1 MLNGKEKI
9 ILGLD
14 PGIADTGYGVIS
26 EVNGVLT
33 VLTYGSIKTPKS
45 EELSRRLSSLHQQL
59 LKLIEKYQ
67 PQTAVV
73 EQLFF
78 CTNIKTAMTVGQAR
92 GVILLSL
99 TNKGITII
107 EPTPLQVK
115 QGITGYGKA
124 DKRQVQQML
133 KNILKLKN
141 IPQPDDAADALAMAV
156 YGSGNIA
163 NLI

>member
-14 PGIADTGYGVIS
+14 PGIADTGYGVIK
-26 EVNGVLT
+26 ELNGNLT
-33 VLTYGSIKTPKS
+33 VLTYGSIKTAKGEP
-45 EELSRRLSSLHQQL
+45 LPQRLSSLHQQL
-59 LKLIEKYQ
+59 LELITKYQ

-78 CTNIKTAMTVGQAR
+78 CSNIKTAMTVGQAR

-133 KNILKLKN
+133 KNILKLKA
-141 IPQPDDAADALAMAV
+141 IPQPDDAADALAMAI
-156 YGSGNIA
+156 YGSGNIS

>member
-26 EVNGVLT
+26 EANGVLT
-33 VLTYGSIKTPKS
+33 VLAYGSIKTPKG
-45 EELSRRLSSLHQQL
+45 EELSRRLSFLHQQL
-59 LKLIEKYQ
+59 LKLIDQYQ

-73 EQLFF
+73 EKLFF

-133 KNILKLKN
+133 KNILKLKT
-141 IPQPDDAADALAMAV
+141 IPQPDDAADALAMAI
-156 YGSGNIA
+156 YGSGNIS

>member
-26 EVNGVLT
+26 EANGVLK

-59 LKLIEKYQ
+59 LKLIDQYQ

-99 TNKGITII
+99 TNKRITII

-133 KNILKLKN
+133 KNILKLKT
-141 IPQPDDAADALAMAV
+141 IPQPDDAADALAMAI
-156 YGSGNIA
+156 YGSGNIS